1 MAKRLTGTQ
10 SWALFAHLFPHGLE
24 DCAVVKELAPEGWD
38 RSPLRLVSH
47 PTAEQVYEESLRIRE
62 NLKSL
67 LRKESVSP
75 EEESPLTL
83 DAVRRD
89 MIDRASNPLEECADL
104 LGCCLW
110 DVFSD
115 NHEVVTAEGSLV
127 DLGSFRATASFI
139 ADFRHRYNDSQERF
153 NTRGDYIE
161 FYMGTT
167 MVRHRADL
175 TSVYELIFRR
185 MRHIGLSWRYTHP
198 RLYAIDLGSLSNQ
211 AEDDVPE
218 ALRYDPTESFWRE
231 RQVAEHQTE
240 LAKFRQSLDAAYR
253 ESVQDAC
260 DGPPP
265 ATVRAY
271 QQVYGRNPDGWPP
284 QVEDQE

>member
-1 MAKRLTGTQ
+1 MVKRLTETQ
-10 SWALFAHLFPHGLE
+10 CWALFERLFPHGLE
-24 DCAVVKELAPEGWD
+24 DGAVVKELAPEGWD

-67 LRKESVSP
+67 LRKESASP
-75 EEESPLTL
+75 EEEPPLTL

-89 MIDRASNPLEECADL
+89 MIDRAPNPLEECADL

-127 DLGSFRATASFI
+127 DLGSFRATAGFI
-139 ADFRHRYNDSQERF
+139 ADFRYRHNDSQEDLGH
-153 NTRGDYIE
+153 RGDYIE

-167 MVRHRADL
+167 LVRHRADL
-175 TSVYELIFRR
+175 TPVYELIFRR
-185 MRHIGLSWRYTHP
+185 MRHIGLSWRYAHP
-198 RLYAIDLGSLSNQ
+198 RLYAIDLSSLSDLVG
-211 AEDDVPE
+211 DDAPE
-218 ALRYDPTESFWRE
+218 ALRYDPTESFWHE
-231 RQVAEHQTE
+231 RQLAERQTE
-240 LAKFRQSLDAAYR
+240 LAEFQQNLAEAYR
-253 ESVQDAC
+253 ASVQDAC
-260 DGPPP
+260 HGPPP
-265 ATVRAY
+265 ATVRAF
-271 QQVYGRNPDGWPP
+271 QRVYGQNPDVWPP